1 MLEDVHM
8 DADDRSAQPAPPGVV
23 VDETWSDQR
32 AIISVRGAVDMLT
45 APHLVD
51 ALAAAQRKKPVVMI
65 VDLSQT
71 DFLASA
77 GLSALLDANDAAQ
90 PETRFIVIA
99 DGPRTAKPMV
109 ITGLTDLIE
118 VHSTMDAAVAHLVD
132 AR

>member
-1 MLEDVHM
+1 M
-8 DADDRSAQPAPPGVV
+8 DADDRSVQPAPPGVV
-23 VDETWSDQR
+23 LDEKWCDRR

-51 ALAAAQRKKPVVMI
+51 ALAAAQRKQPVVMI

-77 GLSALLDANDAAQ
+77 GLSALLDANEAAQ

-99 DGPRTAKPMV
+99 DGPRTVKPMV
-109 ITGLTDLIE
+109 ITGVTDLIE
-118 VHSTMDAAVAHLVD
+118 VHSTMDAAFAHLVD